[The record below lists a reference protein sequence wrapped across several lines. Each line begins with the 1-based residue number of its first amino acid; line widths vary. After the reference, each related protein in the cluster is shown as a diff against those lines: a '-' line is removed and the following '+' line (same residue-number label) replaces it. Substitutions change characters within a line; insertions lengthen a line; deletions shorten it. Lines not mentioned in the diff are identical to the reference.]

1 MTLATVKGALRDTE
15 GLIVILA
22 DGSRKNPEEATDEGY
37 EVAVG
42 PLIVAFGNVYG
53 ACVV

>member
-1 MTLATVKGALRDTE
+1 MTLAIENGALRDTE
-15 GLIVILA
+15 GLIVVLA
-22 DGSRKNPEEATDEGY
+22 DGATKNPDEATDEGY

-42 PLIVAFGNVYG
+42 PPIVAFGKVYG